1 MFKKALCLLVLSF
14 FLVSCAPKDPVVKPV
29 EKAKDVDRSQEV
41 EKVKEVRVPAPSLSD
56 VEDYKVTASS
66 ILQDKSK
73 VGFNYAPEMAFD
85 RDFSTSWCAADG
97 KNGAEITMNFTDY
110 VKVGQMGI
118 VPGFARDSE
127 IYNQNKRVKKLKVKF
142 QDEKGDFQD
151 FAEYDLPDQ
160 YGMQFF
166 DFEGEETKGI
176 KFIIDDVYAGSKYE
190 DLCIAEIDFWSEYV
204 ADRDAAAAEKYYLG
218 NKAGNALKPNDI
230 VSDII
235 VTDFTYAL
243 GYDAK
248 ESEYG
253 PKTCETSFY
262 PPTAS
267 KASDA
272 YFEGRWYLSVGFDIH
287 AFAKINQYGME
298 GDVLDVQWF
307 HNKVEYE
314 YENGDYNLDKIKSQK
329 WALIASEKGI
339 KVQKT
344 CNDELYAYASLDE
357 QIVSNNYDGMF
368 DRGFKVVFLKNG
380 KVVGE
385 SEFYPAQ

>member
-66 ILQDKSK
+66 VLQDKSK

-85 RDFSTSWCAADG
+85 RDFSTSWCASDG

-142 QDEKGDFQD
+142 KDEKGDFQD
-151 FAEYDLPDQ
+151 FAEYDLPDK

-176 KFIIDDVYAGSKYE
+176 KFIIEDVYPGSKYE

-204 ADRDAAAAEKYYLG
+204 AERDAATAEKYYLE

-235 VTDFTYAL
+235 VTDFVYAL
-243 GYDAK
+243 GIDAK
-248 ESEYG
+248 KSEYV
-253 PKTCETSFY
+253 PNRCETSFY
-262 PPTAS
+262 PPTRS
-267 KASDA
+267 KVLD
-272 YFEGRWYLSVGFDIH
+272 YVGDMWFFNLGRDVH

-298 GDVLDVQWF
+298 GDVLDVQWL
-307 HNKVEYE
+307 HEEIDYE
-314 YENGDYNLDKIKSQK
+314 GEGTDDLNLNVIERQE
-329 WALIASEKGI
+329 WVLMASEKGI
-339 KVQKT
+339 KVEKA
-344 CNDELYAYASLDE
+344 CNGELYAYASLDK
-357 QIVSNNYDGMF
+357 QIPLNNFNGMF
-368 DRGFKVVFLKNG
+368 DSEFKVVFLKNG
-380 KVVGE
+380 RVVGE
-385 SEFYPAQ
+385 AYFYTAQ